1 MLNSADDRTED
12 SFVAANADPFVARNA
27 RDSTRFARFDTIRRV
42 TRLNEVDEVR
52 SRAASVRLPAAL
64 AIVIGMTAAEI
75 LRQGAFFAKDAF
87 GVAVVSGGLIVFEL
101 AAGVDRRAR
110 RVALAI
116 GVCALW
122 WWVAAVAHG
131 QGKAFLPLGA
141 SMLGFL
147 AGFLVVRRLD
157 EDQRM
162 WAATAIATIG
172 AAAAAIGLEASV
184 TRHFP
189 LAMPAQNLWRLSTT
203 LTYADAAGLLVGIA
217 LLVGVSLDQHR
228 WLARVDVYLCA
239 AALVATQSRGAALA
253 VVAGAFLVPLTT
265 ARAALRA
272 LLVGIASGLVVVA
285 TSSGPDKHPVAG
297 VAVLAGLVVA
307 VVVRPPA
314 TFRRVTISRR
324 ALVRTT
330 LAFAVCAIVAFI
342 ALRTPIQRR
351 VELSSTN
358 DRVVEWTAAFKQWW
372 SSPITGTGP
381 DKILRFHAKQGTYAH
396 FAHNEYLQVAAG
408 SGAVGFV
415 LLLLAIAAVAAALRR
430 DDALRSCACGAL
442 VAFVFAG
449 LLDFDWHLSA
459 LGIVAGCVAGL
470 AAAREGVTPPRA
482 PPADAVAPPRVVRA
496 PAPPADAVAPPRVV
510 PAPAPH
516 TAVEVAVA
524 EPTVETWTSRW
535 RLYVAMPPADRE
547 R

>member
-1 MLNSADDRTED
+1 
-12 SFVAANADPFVARNA
+12 V
-27 RDSTRFARFDTIRRV
+27 
-42 TRLNEVDEVR
+42 
-52 SRAASVRLPAAL
+52 
-64 AIVIGMTAAEI
+64 
-75 LRQGAFFAKDAF
+75 
-87 GVAVVSGGLIVFEL
+87 
-101 AAGVDRRAR
+101 
-110 RVALAI
+110 
-116 GVCALW
+116 
-122 WWVAAVAHG
+122 AVAHG

-157 EDQRM
+157 NAQRT
-162 WAATAIATIG
+162 WTATAIATIG

-203 LTYADAAGLLVGIA
+203 LTYSDAAGLLVGIA
-217 LLVGVSLDQHR
+217 LLVGVSLDQQK

-253 VVAGAFLVPLTT
+253 VVVGAFFVPLTT

-272 LLVGIASGLVVVA
+272 LLVGVASGLVVVA
-285 TSSGPDKHPVAG
+285 TSSGPAKHPVAAI
-297 VAVLAGLVVA
+297 AVVAGLIVA
-307 VVVRPPA
+307 VVVRPPS
-314 TFRRVTISRR
+314 TVRRATISRR
-324 ALVRTT
+324 AFVRTM
-330 LAFAVCAIVAFI
+330 LGIAVCVIVAGI

-381 DKILRFHAKQGTYAH
+381 DKILRFHAKQGTFAH

-408 SGAVGFV
+408 SGLVGLL

-430 DDALRSCACGAL
+430 GDALRSCACGAL
-442 VAFVFAG
+442 VAFLVAG

-482 PPADAVAPPRVVRA
+482 PPADAVAPPRVVRV
-496 PAPPADAVAPPRVV
+496 PPDTDGV
-510 PAPAPH
+510 
-516 TAVEVAVA
+516 VAVA
-524 EPTVETWTSRW
+524 EPTVETVDSPWH
-535 RLYVAMPPADRE
+535 LYVAMPYAARDR
-547 R
+547 